1 MAKRRSLIYQSL
13 LTFFGLTPEHRP
25 QIFHIVHEIVYHGK
39 GGYDWYTVY
48 NMPIWLRTFTYNK
61 IREFLE
67 KQEEEREK
75 AAANAEGRQTLTQ
88 ENQQITPPDYIARAP
103 RK

>member
-1 MAKRRSLIYQSL
+1 MAKRRSLICQSL
-13 LTFFGLTPEHRP
+13 LTFFGLTPDYRP
-25 QIFHIVHEIVYHGK
+25 QLFSIIHEIVYHGK

-61 IREFLE
+61 IGNFLE
-67 KQEEEREK
+67 QQQEEQEK
-75 AAANAEGRQTLTQ
+75 AMRESQGIQQLAPN
-88 ENQQITPPDYIARAP
+88 NSQITPPDYIAKAP